1 MSVYTLEKLT
11 GIVSLVDLIL
21 LLYRLEYRRHFLN
34 TFQSVLNRSKTVCE
48 DTRI

>member
-11 GIVSLVDLIL
+11 GIVNLVDLIL
-21 LLYRLEYRRHFLN
+21 LLYHLEYRRHFLN
-34 TFQSVLNRSKTVCE
+34 MFQSVLNRSKTVCE